1 MPTSSWRIS
10 SQKWESLKTSHEPP
24 ARVNL
29 VGMGR
34 ITAERIRAS
43 LSRSPFLFLDTA
55 EPLPAFEVDLYVIPA
70 DTAAD
75 MLAARGAPPLAVPVI
90 AYGPATLLRSAFLC
104 GCADYLRDPW
114 HPDELGMRALAVLQR
129 MKRRWTFPWGE
140 LSLQGTELDTPA
152 GGVTLT
158 VHESRILRA
167 LLMSRG
173 TPVPRQALS
182 YLLWGRP
189 GPAGSRVLDVH
200 VAAIRKKVAAA
211 VPAAGR
217 FIRAVR
223 REGYLI
229 P

>member
-1 MPTSSWRIS
+1 L
-10 SQKWESLKTSHEPP
+10 ESLKTKQELRNREPP

-29 VGMGR
+29 VGVGR

-55 EPLPAFEVDLYVIPA
+55 EPLPESEVDLYVAPA
-70 DTAAD
+70 DAAVD
-75 MLAARGAPPLAVPVI
+75 MLARRGAPPIAVPVV
-90 AYGPATLLRSAFLC
+90 ACGPAALMRSAFLC

-114 HPDELGMRALAVLQR
+114 HPVELEIRALAVLQR
-129 MKRRWTFPWGE
+129 TRRRWTFPWGE
-140 LSLQGTELDTPA
+140 LSMQGTDLDTPA

-182 YLLWGRP
+182 YLLWGKP

-200 VAAIRKKVAAA
+200 VAAIRRKVAAA